1 MTGCLIKRMA
11 GRQDLEQDVSR
22 SQNLRDGRTF
32 GYKDGRRQYGWMEE
46 LKGDSIVGRCQRTIE
61 R

>member
-22 SQNLRDGRTF
+22 SQNLR
-32 GYKDGRRQYGWMEE
+32 MVE
-46 LKGDSIVGRCQRTIE
+46 LLDIRMAGDSTAGWKN
-61 R
+61 